1 MCFSACWGLR
11 NPGFHIRIYI
21 WHPIG
26 RVEHCETQRFSSWE
40 PFRRAWGVLK
50 GIGSALGRLG
60 RAGRPKSRPRRV
72 LEAAAGSRRPAA
84 GSWRL
89 AAGSDSVRITFSIT
103 FSMSYFVK
111 VDETNC
117 FIVFCYL
124 SIGITFS
131 ARPYVFDYVIIFIQK
146 PCVFLVFCDL

>member
-1 MCFSACWGLR
+1 M
-11 NPGFHIRIYI
+11 
-21 WHPIG
+21 
-26 RVEHCETQRFSSWE
+26 EHCETQRFSSWE

-50 GIGSALGRLG
+50 GIGAALGRLG

-111 VDETNC
+111 VVEKNG
-117 FIVFCYL
+117 FIAFL
-124 SIGITFS
+124 TFQLALRFRPDLTFS
-131 ARPYVFDYVIIFIQK
+131 ITLSFLFK
-146 PCVFLVFCDL
+146 NLVFF

>member
-1 MCFSACWGLR
+1 M
-11 NPGFHIRIYI
+11 
-21 WHPIG
+21 
-26 RVEHCETQRFSSWE
+26 
-40 PFRRAWGVLK
+40 LK
-50 GIGSALGRLG
+50 GIGAALGRLG

-111 VDETNC
+111 VVE
-117 FIVFCYL
+117 
-124 SIGITFS
+124 
-131 ARPYVFDYVIIFIQK
+131 K
-146 PCVFLVFCDL
+146 PLVLLFF